1 MRHVISQFADLNPP
15 PALSGRLTSV
25 QGVIGFVR
33 TWYCCGAVDVAR
45 LLSIR
50 TQETCSPDNRVSA
63 RIAALTTEKRP
74 IELDVDVF
82 VCVDKFTEISE
93 IKQVGQ
99 IRAGAAGETPS
110 YKVYAPSRT
119 SCIPTPRLTR
129 TEVIAEVEAKDNI
142 EVSVSWGRTSM
153 RRGLATG
160 SYGV

>member
-93 IKQVGQ
+93 SNRLDKLGLERRAKLLH
-99 IRAGAAGETPS
+99 IR
-110 YKVYAPSRT
+110 Y
-119 SCIPTPRLTR
+119 
-129 TEVIAEVEAKDNI
+129 
-142 EVSVSWGRTSM
+142 M
-153 RRGLATG
+153 RRLAQAASPLHVSHG
-160 SYGV
+160 RR